1 MGLLLHRPLAL
12 LTAAGALLAVAAGPP
27 DPGPDQIRQM
37 AGEVFRRPE
46 FNTDSNH
53 ATWLTR
59 LLRDFLAWLGDLH
72 GSFPVLYWALL
83 VGCLLAL
90 AALIVL
96 IVLQVRSA
104 FTRSD
109 REYNGASLR
118 AQRMELSENHR
129 AEANRQAALG
139 DYTEAVRH
147 LFLSLVF
154 RFDERGRVSFQKA
167 YTNREYLDLLRDR
180 PAVRNGLQVLVDS
193 LDEYWYGQRSCEREQ
208 YDACR
213 AVYDRLAS

>member
-1 MGLLLHRPLAL
+1 VL

-27 DPGPDQIRQM
+27 DPGPEQIRQM

-46 FNTDSNH
+46 FKTESTRE
-53 ATWLTR
+53 TWLTR
-59 LLRDFLAWLGDLH
+59 LMRDLLAWLGGLH
-72 GSFPVLYWALL
+72 DNFPVLYWALL

-96 IVLQVRSA
+96 VVLRVRSA

-109 REYNGASLR
+109 REYNDTSLR
-118 AQRMELSENHR
+118 AQRLERSENHR

-154 RFDERGRVSFQKA
+154 RLDERGRVSFQKA
-167 YTNREYLDLLRDR
+167 YTNREYLELLRDG
-180 PAVRNGLQVLVDS
+180 PAVRNGLQILVDS
-193 LDEYWYGQRSCEREQ
+193 LDEYWYGQRPCEREQ

-213 AVYDRLAS
+213 AAFDRLAS